1 MATTRIQSGGVTAQ
15 SITHDKL
22 HTDMNLSTKTV
33 VLPSLSQT
41 LVNSSH
47 LQLGGNLD
55 VVGQIGAYDNSG
67 TAWGKMILRATDFEL
82 KNAGGTIKLT
92 LDTSGNVYIKGV
104 DNITT
109 TAGNTNLQVLTTN
122 SQGAD
127 LGGSIGMGGVYHAT
141 NQITFA
147 EIHGKKQNSTTA
159 DLKGYMSFVTR
170 DAGGSTEKM
179 RITPGGAL
187 GLGVIPGVW
196 SSNYPALQIGQGATF
211 TGHRSNTQTQLAQN
225 WWVGTG
231 NQYVVNGAASRL
243 LMGADST
250 IEFSQAPSGTAG
262 ATMSTIN
269 TRLIIKPS
277 GDVGIGTDAP
287 LSKLH
292 VRDGSAQAGISH
304 TYIYDGSAISVEGTE
319 PGIQLM
325 AEDSGTHGGSIL
337 WRYGNNAFAA
347 IANPTT
353 DAIDFTYG
361 VSTANDFQV
370 HSGTNMSS
378 YKKIMSIGADGNVGI
393 GTDDPDTT
401 LELGPV
407 SALVGPT
414 LRLSGGTGG
423 QLGIA
428 EYPFGTVEFFSN
440 DPSGDGAEVKA
451 SISGLAHTGSTDPGG
466 EIAFSTT
473 NSGTSSTL
481 TERFRLTHD
490 GNVGI
495 ATDDPKRALQIGA
508 TGSFPISFNGN
519 YPDIHMNT
527 YYESGW
533 RIHTA
538 GFGAKTT
545 FNGATGA
552 FGFSNVASTQVAN
565 ANFTPLERLTIL
577 ANGNVGIGATTPEQ
591 NLHIRRASGSDTG
604 GAGHILFDVAD
615 DAGPAYALRMGDT
628 ADDGDFHIDRR
639 YAGAWY
645 SSLAID
651 RATGRI
657 HLSSRLTGG
666 ELGNS
671 NIVRKDLHFYV
682 DFNDKACVSGTSATE
697 APTDL
702 SSQGYNLTLH
712 GGANFEYKDGIGTYY
727 FDGSDDHIN
736 INDFVVADASNTYE
750 VWHWSNSQ
758 SGWETFWDSGT
769 ERPLMGIIGDQL
781 RAYPSGT
788 NFATIDTGKW
798 YHIVFAFNNNNDL
811 DVYVNGKRVT
821 EAHNWNHTQ
830 RTGTF
835 TFWLGGDTTH
845 ETTNGYIGVARA
857 YTRQLTPAEVLQNY
871 NAEVS
876 RFAVATPSLGMVHSD
891 GNVGIGTNNPIMP
904 WSNHKGLHIKTAE
917 GASDVRLEKT
927 VSGSTT
933 ADWVIR
939 ADDAGDFIFRNNMTT
954 KQPIVIDGASGN
966 VGVNNT
972 DPSSSLTVNGTLALH
987 DANGTYGLSITE
999 SGVGKMGSGEIN
1011 LVQGWSGTLTA
1022 GDTLVFTYNKVSW
1035 AAYGFEIEGTNAGRW
1050 GKIEGGGYSNGGPG
1064 LQSHTNVGTLFSSFA
1079 ITSTSGNSQG
1089 LVMTMTL
1096 SGGVHTVFRIRYFQG
1111 GGDGVPIPSRATLVL
1126 NS

>member
-55 VVGQIGAYDNSG
+55 VVGQIGAYDNAG

-109 TAGNTNLQVLTTN
+109 TAGNTNLQVLTTD

-147 EIHGKKQNSTTA
+147 EIHGKKENSTTA
-159 DLKGYMSFVTR
+159 NLKGYMSFVTR
-170 DAGGSTEKM
+170 DASGSSEKM
-179 RITPGGAL
+179 RITSTGEIVTGGL
-187 GLGVIPGVW
+187 T
-196 SSNYPALQIGQGATF
+196 SSTGQLHLYKADATGGKLVLQSQVASDATAKI
-211 TGHRSNTQTQLAQN
+211 SMM
-225 WWVGTG
+225 
-231 NQYVVNGAASRL
+231 SRL
-243 LMGADST
+243 LDNTNKTAY
-250 IEFSQAPSGTAG
+250 IEAYRGNINFGGESGYG
-262 ATMSTIN
+262 N
-269 TRLIIKPS
+269 
-277 GDVGIGTDAP
+277 VGIGTTTP

-292 VRDGSAQAGISH
+292 VRDGAAQAGISH

-361 VSTANDFQV
+361 VSTGNGFTL

-378 YKKIMSIGADGNVGI
+378 YKKIMSIGADGKVGI
-393 GTDDPDTT
+393 GTDDPAKLLHVKGDTIIQGGGT
-401 LELGPV
+401 TTSISELGFAGNFDTAFLRSSYTEPSLTTETYLAFHTNTAGATNNTV
-407 SALVGPT
+407 SEQM
-414 LRLSGGTGG
+414 R
-423 QLGIA
+423 IA
-428 EYPFGTVEFFSN
+428 G
-440 DPSGDGAEVKA
+440 
-451 SISGLAHTGSTDPGG
+451 
-466 EIAFSTT
+466 
-473 NSGTSSTL
+473 NS
-481 TERFRLTHD
+481 
-490 GNVGI
+490 VGI
-495 ATDDPKRALQIGA
+495 GTTDPKRPLQIGA

-519 YPDIHMNT
+519 YPDIHFNT
-527 YYESGW
+527 YYDSGW

-545 FNGATGA
+545 FNGATGHFA
-552 FGFSNVASTQVAN
+552 YSNVASTQN
-565 ANFTPLERLTIL
+565 AAATFTPIERLTIL
-577 ANGNVGIGATTPEQ
+577 ANGNVGIGATAPEQ
-591 NLHIRRASGSDTG
+591 TLHIRRASGSDTV
-604 GAGHILFDVAD
+604 GAGHILFDVTD

-639 YAGAWY
+639 YSNVWH

-657 HLSSRLTGG
+657 HLSGRLTGG

-702 SSQGYNLTLH
+702 SSEGYNLTLH

-727 FDGSDDHIN
+727 FDGLDDHIN
-736 INDFVVADASNTYE
+736 INDFVVTDTSNTYE

-758 SGWETFWDSGT
+758 SGWETFWDSGN
-769 ERPLMGIIGDQL
+769 ERPLIGIINGQV
-781 RAYPSGT
+781 RAYPSST
-788 NFATIDTGKW
+788 NFAPIETGKW
-798 YHIVFAFNNNNDL
+798 YHIVFAFNNDNDL
-811 DVYVNGKRVT
+811 DVYVNGKRVV
-821 EAHNWNHTQ
+821 EANNWGSSQ

-835 TFWLGGDTTH
+835 TAWLGGDTTH
-845 ETTNGYIGVARA
+845 ETTDGYIGVARA

-876 RFAVATPSLGMVHSD
+876 RFAGATPSLGMVHSD

-933 ADWVIR
+933 ADWLIR
-939 ADDAGDFIFRNNMTT
+939 ADDAGKFILRNNMTV
-954 KQPIVIDGASGN
+954 KQPLVIDGASGN

-972 DPSSSLTVNGTLALH
+972 DPASTLTVNGTLALY

-1079 ITSTSGNSQG
+1079 ITSASGNNQG